1 MSIHKKISHLK
12 LLILFGSRARGDN
25 CDRSDWDFAVLYDNK
40 APDSETVSW
49 FEIPGILGEVF
60 NINSDAIDLLDLNHC
75 SPLAKHLVALEGKLI
90 YESEPGQF
98 EQFKQQ
104 SIMSDREMKT
114 LKHQLRSQID
124 SFLQE
129 WGVT

>member
-1 MSIHKKISHLK
+1 MPITRKIPNLK
-12 LLILFGSRARGDN
+12 LIILFGSRARGDN
-25 CDRSDWDFAVLYDNK
+25 GDRSDWDFAVLYDQET
-40 APDSETVSW
+40 PDSEIVSF

-60 NINSDAIDLLDLNHC
+60 NISSDTIDLLDLNHC
-75 SPLAKHLVALEGKLI
+75 SPLAKHLVALEGKPI